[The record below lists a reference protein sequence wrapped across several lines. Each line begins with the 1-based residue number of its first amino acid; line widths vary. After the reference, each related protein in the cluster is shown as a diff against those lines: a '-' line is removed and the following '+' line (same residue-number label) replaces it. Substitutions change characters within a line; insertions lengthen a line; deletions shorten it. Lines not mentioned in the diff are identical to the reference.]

1 MEKEFFRSIINK
13 ADFGYVLL
21 SSEVFND
28 YRNSV
33 IEDAN
38 EAFASMV
45 GCVSAKIIGTK
56 TVSSNCPFF
65 GGDFENIV
73 KNSIIIPVFHFVPEL
88 GKGFHIESVK
98 SAEGQVALIVRDDSE
113 MSSAYTALKEKQ
125 EQLKTLIDATP
136 DIICFK
142 DSKGRWLEANA
153 SCLAAFAL
161 RKEDYTGKS
170 DKELA
175 DFTLPIF
182 REALEA
188 CARSD
193 ESTWQKKVIS
203 REEEIISMPDGSVRV
218 FDAIKIPLFYDAEKT
233 VRKGLVALGR
243 DITDLKNAYNEIR
256 RQAGLIRSLFNTIPD
271 LIFYKDLNGVYLGCN
286 KAFAE
291 FVGENTESIVG
302 KSDYDLFAREIAEE
316 FVANDKIML
325 AMRQP
330 RINDEWIEYKNGSRH
345 LVATVKTPYYSA
357 DGELSGLLGIS
368 RDITEL
374 NRQSRELQEIN
385 ANLHDTIVRETEKNR
400 KYEQILFNQKKLADI
415 GNIISAMAHHWRQP
429 LNALGLYIQDICQ
442 TYREDGLNKSY
453 IKDFETT
460 CMQLIGSLSDTID
473 NFSDFFRPQG
483 NNSAFKIM
491 TEIRDILK
499 IYEAKLAYHG
509 INFSSSCI
517 CGSNFMDCQEF
528 YEESSACGYQ
538 NIVVDGYKDEFKQAF
553 INVLQNAVDALDEES
568 YPDLK
573 EKIISVDVTSE
584 NDRLLIRIFN
594 NGRQIPEYVAERIYN
609 PYFTTKGEG
618 KGTGIGLYLT
628 KNIIENYMRGRL
640 YFENVENG
648 VAFYISL
655 PVRDLKPVRETT

>member
-1 MEKEFFRSIINK
+1 MEKEFFRSVIHK

-21 SSEVFND
+21 SSHVFHD
-28 YRNSV
+28 YRSAV

-45 GCVSAKIIGTK
+45 GCISEKIIGTK
-56 TVSSNCPFF
+56 ISSSDCPFF
-65 GGDFENIV
+65 SGDFENIV
-73 KNSIIIPVFHFVPEL
+73 KNAIMIPVFHFVPEL

-98 SAEGQVALIVRDDSE
+98 SSDGQVALIVRDDSE

-125 EQLKTLIDATP
+125 EQLRTLIDATP
-136 DIICFK
+136 DLICFK

-161 RKEDYTGKS
+161 RKEDFTGKS
-170 DKELA
+170 DNELTNY
-175 DFTLPIF
+175 TLPIY

-193 ESTWQKKVIS
+193 ENTWQKKSIS
-203 REEEIISMPDGSVRV
+203 REEEIVTMPDGTVRV

-286 KAFAE
+286 KAFAA
-291 FVGENTESIVG
+291 FVGTEPDNIVG
-302 KSDYDLFAREIAEE
+302 KTDRDLFPQEVAEE
-316 FVANDKIML
+316 FIANDKIML

-330 RINDEWIEYKNGSRH
+330 RINDEWIEYKNGTRH
-345 LVATVKTPYYSA
+345 LVATVKTPYFSA
-357 DGELSGLLGIS
+357 DGELTGVLGIS

-374 NRQSRELQEIN
+374 NRQSLELQEMN
-385 ANLHDTIVRETEKNR
+385 ANLHDTIVKETEKNR

-442 TYREDGLNKSY
+442 TYKDDGLNKSY

-473 NFSDFFRPQG
+473 NFSEFFRPQG
-483 NNSAFKIM
+483 NNSAFRVM
-491 TEIRDILK
+491 AEIRDILK

-509 INFSSSCI
+509 ISFSSSCI

-528 YEESSACGYQ
+528 YEDSGCGYQ

-553 INVLQNAVDALDEES
+553 INILQNAVDALDEERGGTF
-568 YPDLK
+568 K
-573 EKIISVDVTSE
+573 EKVISVGVSVED
-584 NDRLLIRIFN
+584 NRLIIKIFN
-594 NGRQIPEYVAERIYN
+594 NGKQIPEYVSERIYN

-618 KGTGIGLYLT
+618 RGTGIGLYLT
-628 KNIIENYMRGRL
+628 KNIIENYMHGRL
-640 YFENVENG
+640 YFENMENG
-648 VAFYISL
+648 VTFYISL
-655 PVRDLKPVRETT
+655 PVRKQEPVTGTA